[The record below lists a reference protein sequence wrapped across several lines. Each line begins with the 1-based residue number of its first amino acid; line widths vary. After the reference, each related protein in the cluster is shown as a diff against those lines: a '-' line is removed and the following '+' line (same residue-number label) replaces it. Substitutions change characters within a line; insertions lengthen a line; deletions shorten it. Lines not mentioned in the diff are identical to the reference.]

1 MEVDAAW
8 KALPAHRHGQD
19 LAALLAIE
27 RVAIESMATPSA
39 RAGCAARLGRVLEQT
54 SATHDAKQWVCL
66 MLRAV
71 GTASEVP
78 ILARELSSPD
88 PQVADAARQAI
99 EAIGGDASL
108 VALRSFL
115 RAAQSPT
122 GQKRPGPLRA
132 GIINALGARR
142 DAEAV
147 PLVVALADD
156 TDPQVAEAALRAL
169 GHIADMRSVAWLRAR
184 AERVGVPMPPLL
196 GESLVRAAEA
206 EALAGNRDAA
216 RAIYELLARPGQPV
230 GVRQAGL
237 VGQLNQLEASSVQHA
252 RMLLAWLHDADLQRR
267 AIAAGSL
274 ASLDDASLVGLLE
287 TLAAYDPAIR
297 QSILAIAARR
307 VPDAAMPVLLRVAR
321 DDVPAVR
328 VTAIECLGQTGAA
341 ESIPVLLDAMA
352 DKDAMPR
359 GGDLSRA
366 AHDSLLQLPKSLVGP
381 ALVAA
386 LDTRPELRLP
396 IIMLLGDVGDRAAIE
411 PLATIAAVDDPAPWQ
426 PALDTLRRLAQ
437 PNATDVGR
445 LVDLFLEVRGDAR
458 KEAVARVIVGV
469 AQQSVPTQNA
479 SVTQPV
485 NESAA
490 IVIAALEKRGV
501 PAVDSLPLV
510 GRLGGTTALAK
521 IETGLQSV
529 DAQVR
534 DAAIRGLSHWPTAE
548 VADRLLSI
556 AKESLAA
563 VERQSL
569 GRKALRAYVRV
580 LTLKS
585 ERPAAQT
592 LAMLEQ
598 AMDLAADG
606 PAEDRGYILERTAA
620 AVRSMDAVEWIA
632 SYLDEPSLAQA
643 ACRALVELAHH
654 RSLRQPNKDRFDTIL
669 NRVAMTTTDPAI
681 ADRARRYALGL

>member
-1 MEVDAAW
+1 M
-8 KALPAHRHGQD
+8 
-19 LAALLAIE
+19 
-27 RVAIESMATPSA
+27 
-39 RAGCAARLGRVLEQT
+39 
-54 SATHDAKQWVCL
+54 
-66 MLRAV
+66 
-71 GTASEVP
+71 
-78 ILARELSSPD
+78 
-88 PQVADAARQAI
+88 
-99 EAIGGDASL
+99 
-108 VALRSFL
+108 
-115 RAAQSPT
+115 
-122 GQKRPGPLRA
+122 
-132 GIINALGARR
+132 
-142 DAEAV
+142 
-147 PLVVALADD
+147 
-156 TDPQVAEAALRAL
+156 
-169 GHIADMRSVAWLRAR
+169 
-184 AERVGVPMPPLL
+184 
-196 GESLVRAAEA
+196 
-206 EALAGNRDAA
+206 
-216 RAIYELLARPGQPV
+216 

-237 VGQLNQLEASSVQHA
+237 VGQLNQLEASSLQHS

-307 VPDAAMPVLLRVAR
+307 VPDATMPVLLRVAR
-321 DDVPAVR
+321 NDVPAVR

-341 ESIPVLLDAMA
+341 ESIPALLDALA
-352 DKDAMPR
+352 DKDAMSR

-396 IIMLLGDVGDRAAIE
+396 IIVLLGDVGDRAAIE

-426 PALDTLRRLAQ
+426 PALDTLRRLVQ

-445 LVDLFLEVRGDAR
+445 LVDLFVEVRGDAR

-469 AQQSVPTQNA
+469 AQQSIPTQNK
-479 SVTQPV
+479 SVTQPA

-490 IVIAALEKRGV
+490 VVIAALEKRDV
-501 PAVDSLPLV
+501 PAVDSLPLM
-510 GRLGGTTALAK
+510 GRLGGATALAK

-556 AKESLAA
+556 AKESLA

-580 LTLKS
+580 VTLKS

-669 NRVAMTTTDPAI
+669 NRVATTTTDPAI